1 MFKKK
6 NTDSKKRLGFLS
18 IALVA
23 ALTITQ
29 VVSYGKSVSA
39 ATRNIATGKS
49 ITASDTLSASASLIT
64 DGDVNSNNLVGVTQ
78 NLQWIQ
84 IDLGQAYNINKINL
98 WHYFADGRTYHDVIA
113 RVSND
118 PSFSSGVTTV
128 FNNDNNNSAGLGT
141 GNDAEYAET
150 SAGKAINFSAISA
163 RYVRLYSN
171 GSSANIYN
179 HYVEVQIWTSDE
191 PEQAVLYQD
200 INYGGT
206 SIGLPV
212 GNYTLSQL
220 NAAGIPDNWMSSLK
234 VPAGWT
240 VEAYAD
246 DNFLGTKWTFT
257 TSSTWI
263 GTDAND
269 KMSSVKIYKGTPTP
283 LPTSNIMFDDFNYNS
298 SSDGNLAT
306 HGWTLRNEVAGPGPS
321 GCKFSPSNI
330 SFLADSQNSSNKLMR
345 LTASTNGTGAGTSQA
360 EIYTTNRKYN
370 RGTYAARVRFTD
382 TPISGT
388 DGAEINET
396 FFAISP
402 LEGYRDPSY
411 SELDFEYL
419 ANGGWGEGQG
429 IWTTSW
435 HTYTADP
442 WYKDGSSKFGAGS
455 YAGWHNL
462 VMNVASD
469 GTTTYFID
477 GRQFAQDTPYFG
489 PRKLMSINFNL
500 WFITGEGENP
510 LLASTYVQDVDW
522 VYHAKDTV
530 LSPSQVDSA
539 VQNMKA
545 SGINFTDTV
554 K

>member
-1 MFKKK
+1 MVKT
-6 NTDSKKRLGFLS
+6 NSTGDKKRLGFFSVVL
-18 IALVA
+18 I
-23 ALTITQ
+23 LTLTLTQ
-29 VVSYGKSVSA
+29 LGFHAESVNA
-39 ATRNIATGKS
+39 ATRNVATGKS
-49 ITASDTLSASASLIT
+49 ITASDTMSASASLIT
-64 DGDVNSNNLVGVTQ
+64 DGDVNSDNFVGVTQ
-78 NLQWIQ
+78 NLQWVQ

-98 WHYFADGRTYHDVIA
+98 WHYFADGRSYHDVIA

-118 PSFSSGVTTV
+118 PNFSSGVTTV

-150 SAGKAINFSAISA
+150 SAGKAISFSTISA

-171 GSSANIYN
+171 GSSANVYN
-179 HYVEVQIWTSDE
+179 HYVEVQVWTTDE
-191 PEQAVLYQD
+191 PDQAVFYQD

-206 SIGLPV
+206 SVSLPI
-212 GNYTLSQL
+212 GNYTLTQL
-220 NAAGIPDNWMSSLK
+220 KAAGIPDNWMSSLK
-234 VPAGWT
+234 VPTGWT

-257 TSSTWI
+257 TSSSWV

-269 KMSSVKIYKGTPTP
+269 KMSSVKIYQGTPTP
-283 LPTSNIMFDDFNYNS
+283 LPTSNILFDDFNYTG
-298 SSDGNLAT
+298 SSDGTLIN
-306 HGWTLRNEVAGPGPS
+306 HGWTLRNEISGPGPS

-330 SFLADSQNSSNKLMR
+330 SFLNDPQNSTNKLMR
-345 LTASTNGTGAGTSQA
+345 LTATTNGTGEGTSQA
-360 EIYTTNRKYN
+360 EIYTTNWKYN
-370 RGTYAARVRFTD
+370 KGTYAARVRFTD
-382 TPISGT
+382 TPTSGT
-388 DGAEINET
+388 DGAGINET
-396 FFAISP
+396 FFTISP
-402 LEGYRDPSY
+402 LEGYRDPNY

-442 WYKDGSSKFGAGS
+442 WYKDGSSKYGAGS
-455 YAGWHNL
+455 YAGWHSL
-462 VMNVASD
+462 VINVASD

-477 GRQFAQDTPYFG
+477 GKQFTQDTPYFG
-489 PRKLMSINFNL
+489 PRKLMNIDFNL

-510 LLASTYVQDVDW
+510 LIASTYVEDVDW

-539 VQNMKA
+539 VQSMRA
-545 SGINFTDTV
+545 SGITFTDSV

>member
-1 MFKKK
+1 MVKRKSK
-6 NTDSKKRLGFLS
+6 RDKKRLGFLS
-18 IALVA
+18 AVLIMT
-23 ALTITQ
+23 LTLAQ
-29 VVSYGKSVSA
+29 LAFYGKSVNA
-39 ATRNIATGKS
+39 ATRNVATGKS
-49 ITASDTLSASASLIT
+49 ITASDTLSASSSLVT
-64 DGDVNSNNLVGVTQ
+64 DGDVNSNNFVGVTQ

-84 IDLGQAYNINKINL
+84 IDLGQAYNINRINL

-128 FNNDNNNSAGLGT
+128 FNNDNNNSAGLGIGT
-141 GNDAEYAET
+141 DAEYAET
-150 SAGKAINFSAISA
+150 SLGKAISFSNISA

-171 GSSANIYN
+171 GSSANVYN
-179 HYVEVQIWTSDE
+179 HYVEVQVWTIDE
-191 PEQAVLYQD
+191 PDQAVFYQD

-206 SIGLPV
+206 SASLPI

-220 NAAGIPDNWMSSLK
+220 KAAGIPDNWMSSLK
-234 VPAGWT
+234 VPTGWT
-240 VEAYAD
+240 VEAYSD

-257 TSSTWI
+257 TSSSWV

-269 KMSSVKIYKGTPTP
+269 KMSSVKIYQGTPIP
-283 LPTSNIMFDDFNYNS
+283 LPTANVMFDDFNYIGA
-298 SSDGNLAT
+298 SDGTLTT
-306 HGWTLRNEVAGPGPS
+306 HGWTLRNEISGPGPS

-330 SFLADSQNSSNKLMR
+330 SFLNDPQNSTNKLMR

-370 RGTYAARVRFTD
+370 KGTYAARVKFTD
-382 TPISGT
+382 TPTSGT
-388 DGAEINET
+388 DGAGINET
-396 FFAISP
+396 FFTISP
-402 LEGYRDPSY
+402 LEGYRDPNY

-462 VMNVASD
+462 VINVAND

-477 GRQFAQDTPYFG
+477 GKQFTQDTPYFG
-489 PRKLMSINFNL
+489 PRKLMNIDFNL

-510 LLASTYVQDVDW
+510 LIASTYVEDVDW

-539 VQNMKA
+539 VQSMRS
-545 SGINFTDTV
+545 SGITFTDSV